1 MGVGLSV
8 LFLAVLAALL
18 QRVSTLSP
26 EDPGVGPGLREVS
39 ILGGVLA
46 CLWLLSLAEW
56 LIQWRTPS
64 GDTGG
69 VGGRKLRWTTLL
81 PGLLPPLRL
90 AARVP
95 AAGDRVWLPVL
106 GWQEVN
112 GELRDRLERL
122 LSVPMIAIALLILP
136 VLGVEYVWGHL
147 ALQNPR
153 LALALDLCTGVIW
166 FAFTLEFIIMCSL
179 AENRLAYCRQHWL
192 DLAIILL
199 PLISLLR
206 FARVA
211 RVTQVLRVKQLSTV
225 SRVYRLR
232 GLSLRAYRAL
242 ILLDLLDRLLH
253 PTPEKRL
260 AHLRAALAAKE
271 AEVAELRRKIAELE

>member
-18 QRVSTLSP
+18 QRISTLSP
-26 EDPGVGPGLREVS
+26 EDPGVGLGLREVS
-39 ILGGVLA
+39 LLGGVLA
-46 CLWLLSLAEW
+46 CLWPLSLVEW
-56 LIQWRTPS
+56 LVQWRTPAARS
-64 GDTGG
+64 
-69 VGGRKLRWTTLL
+69 VERKPRWTALL
-81 PGLLPPLRL
+81 PGLFPPLRL

-95 AAGDRVWLPVL
+95 AVEDRVWLPFL

-147 ALQNPR
+147 VQQNAA

-166 FAFTLEFIIMCSL
+166 FAFTVEFIMMCSF

-211 RVTQVLRVKQLSTV
+211 RVTQVVRVKQLSTV

-242 ILLDLLDRLLH
+242 ILLDLLDRILH

-260 AHLRAALAAKE
+260 AHLRAALAVKE
-271 AEVAELRRKIAELE
+271 AEAADLRRKIAELEGSG